1 MGSLAHLQVS
11 RHPLAREV
19 QTLANEFMRL
29 EVIVKGRFLACVE
42 AISSFLDK
50 IKGKQFDDE
59 KLSRIRDM
67 AHSSRYSIYPGANKM
82 YHAMRKHYWWSRIK
96 HDIVDFVSQC
106 PNCQQV
112 KYEHHRSGK
121 TLQRMPIPEWK
132 WEWIA
137 MNFVVGLPK
146 SLGRFDSI
154 WVIVDRLTKSTH
166 FIPVKG
172 VMRFGKRDKLIL
184 RCNGS
189 FEALK
194 RVGEVEYELALPR
207 GPLGVHPL
215 FHVSM
220 LKKYM
225 VMRII
230 VFIGVQ
236 ILLDENLSYYEETVP
251 ILDREA
257 HKLRSKEISSM
268 KVQWKNRPVEESTSD
283 AKDDIHGRYR
293 YLFADSGTLSY
304 PRLLLIVRG

>member
-1 MGSLAHLQVS
+1 MEDEQINELKAPPQPTPDLINQEVLDFVIKVEGVKPNDFGKVTTFKKFSKGGKTNVVVDPLSRKIGRMGSLAHLQVS

-166 FIPVKG
+166 FIPVK
-172 VMRFGKRDKLIL
+172 VTY
-184 RCNGS
+184 N
-189 FEALK
+189 
-194 RVGEVEYELALPR
+194 V
-207 GPLGVHPL
+207 
-215 FHVSM
+215 
-220 LKKYM
+220 
-225 VMRII
+225 
-230 VFIGVQ
+230 
-236 ILLDENLSYYEETVP
+236 ENLAKLYICEIFQLHGVLIS
-251 ILDREA
+251 IISDRGT
-257 HKLRSKEISSM
+257 
-268 KVQWKNRPVEESTSD
+268 PFTSNFW
-283 AKDDIHGRYR
+283 R
-293 YLFADSGTLSY
+293 TLQAE
-304 PRLLLIVRG
+304 L